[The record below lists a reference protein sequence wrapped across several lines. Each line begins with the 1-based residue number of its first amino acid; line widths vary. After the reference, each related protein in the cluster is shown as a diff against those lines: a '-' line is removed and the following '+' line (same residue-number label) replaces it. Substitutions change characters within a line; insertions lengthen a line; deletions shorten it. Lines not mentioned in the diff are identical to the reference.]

1 MSLEEIIEIETSK
14 ILERVRKEKRNNL
27 LEYEA
32 KTICKEYGL
41 PTTNFKIARDKEEA
55 IKIAR
60 EIGYPVVMKVV
71 SPDVLHKTEF
81 GGVVLNI
88 ENEKGVGEAYHQ
100 IIKNVKEKAPNARIE
115 GMLIEEMAPKT
126 EREVIIGAI
135 KDDTFGHVI
144 MFGIGGIWVEVL
156 KDVSYRVVSIL
167 EEVDVR
173 EMIREIK
180 GYKILSGVRGMKPV
194 NEDMLVGMIMR
205 TAKLLEKHPEIKEL
219 DLNPI
224 AVYENSAKVLDA
236 RMIIN
241 NKK

>member
-1 MSLEEIIEIETSK
+1 MKLEEIVEIETPK
-14 ILERVRKEKRNNL
+14 ILDKVKKEKRKNL

-41 PTTNFKIARDKEEA
+41 PTTNFKIARDKEEVV
-55 IKIAR
+55 KVAR

-88 ENEKGVGEAYHQ
+88 ENDEAVVNAYEQ
-100 IIKNVKEKAPNARIE
+100 IIKNVKSKKEDVNIE
-115 GMLIEEMAPKT
+115 GVLIEEMVPKT
-126 EREVIIGAI
+126 EREVIIGGI
-135 KDDTFGHVI
+135 KDNTFGHVI

-156 KDVSYRVVSIL
+156 KDVSYRLVSIL
-167 EEVDVR
+167 EEIDAR
-173 EMIREIK
+173 EMIKEVK
-180 GYKILSGVRGMKPV
+180 GYKILTGIRGMKPV
-194 NEDMLVGMIMR
+194 NEDMLVEMIMR
-205 TAKLLEKHPEIKEL
+205 TAKLFEKHPEIVEL

-236 RMIIN
+236 RMILN
-241 NKK
+241 